1 MIVANHSTIPVPET
15 QNKIACAHVTAET
28 AALLADLLQA
38 NVRFAHWKGNT
49 HLQASLSG
57 KTDIDIL
64 VHPADRLLYEKILGK
79 RSYKKLNTQPW
90 NAFPALEDWLGFD
103 YDTGTLLHLHTHYDL
118 VNGITYGK
126 YLQLPWLN
134 QFFTHLT
141 FDKKTGWP
149 IPIPELETLV
159 LLVRL
164 QANSLYKKP
173 GIPGGKQNELR
184 ALLNQ
189 VQTNAFR
196 NLCREIQLNVPES
209 FDSDI
214 NRILKESNVPA
225 MLHLSSFFYQQV
237 SDCVKSKWRLA
248 AVKTFYYKH
257 LLKKARYI
265 SQLTGPLQLKKT
277 ITGGGKIIAFVG
289 SDGSGKSTICNE
301 LVKWLIFKI
310 DTHYFYFGKRP
321 NIKSYDHS
329 LFSQTG
335 FLFNNA
341 FVSRYFRKMAGGLFY
356 LLLIS
361 KKISML
367 RLAKRLSKKSS
378 LVICDRFP
386 QQNVTGFFDGPKL
399 QSGKGGWLSGLEKK
413 QFGRFCRA
421 GADLV
426 FRLNI
431 SPEVAARRKTDH
443 DHRMI
448 EQKCIHLSRLT
459 FGNATVIDVDA
470 EMPLEQVLLNIKRK
484 IWENI

>member
-1 MIVANHSTIPVPET
+1 MILANQPPIPVFET
-15 QNKIACAHVTAET
+15 QDKIPGAPVTAET

-64 VHPADRLLYEKILGK
+64 VHPADRLLYEKVLIN

-103 YDTGTLLHLHTHYDL
+103 YATGALLHLHTHYDL

-126 YLQLPWLN
+126 YLQLPWLH
-134 QFFTHLT
+134 QFFKHLKT
-141 FDKKTGWP
+141 DKHTGWP
-149 IPIPELETLV
+149 IPAPELETIV
-159 LLVRL
+159 LLIRI
-164 QANSLYKKP
+164 QANHLFKKP

-184 ALLNQ
+184 TLLSQ
-189 VQTNAFR
+189 VQTNLFHG
-196 NLCREIQLNVPES
+196 LCRELELNVPES

-237 SDCVKSKWRLA
+237 SGCVKSKWRLA
-248 AVKTFYYKH
+248 TLKTFYYKH
-257 LLKKARYI
+257 FLKKARYI

-277 ITGGGKIIAFVG
+277 ITGGGKIIALVG

-301 LVKWLIFKI
+301 LVKWLTYKI

-329 LFSQTG
+329 LFSQTA
-335 FLFNNA
+335 FLFNNT
-341 FVSRYFRKMAGGLFY
+341 FVSRYFRKLAGGFY
-356 LLLIS
+356 YILLIS
-361 KKISML
+361 KKINML
-367 RLAKRLSKKSS
+367 RLAKGLSKKSS

-386 QQNVTGFFDGPKL
+386 QQNVKGFFDGPKL
-399 QSGKGGWLSGLEKK
+399 QSGNGGWLSKFEKK
-413 QFGRFCRA
+413 QFTRFCRA
-421 GADLV
+421 GADIV

-443 DHRMI
+443 DHKMI
-448 EQKCIHLSRLT
+448 EQKCLHLSRLT

-470 EMPLEQVLLNIKRK
+470 AMPLEQVLLNIKRN

>member
-1 MIVANHSTIPVPET
+1 MLVNHPTLPDLNT
-15 QNKIACAHVTAET
+15 QAKLSGGHVTEESAG
-28 AALLADLLQA
+28 LLADLLQEK
-38 NVRFAHWKGNT
+38 VRFAHWKGNT
-49 HLQASLSG
+49 HLQASLTG

-64 VHPADRLLYEKILGK
+64 VHPADRLLYEKVIRK

-90 NAFPALEDWLGFD
+90 NVYPALEDWLGFD
-103 YDTGTLLHLHTHYDL
+103 NATGTLLHLHTHYDL
-118 VNGITYGK
+118 VSGITYGK
-126 YLQLPWLN
+126 YLQLPWLD
-134 QFFTHLT
+134 QFFKHLK
-141 FDKKTGWP
+141 FDKHTGWP
-149 IPIPELETLV
+149 IPTPELETIV
-159 LLVRL
+159 LLVRI
-164 QANSLYKKP
+164 QANALFKKP

-184 ALLNQ
+184 TLLSQ
-189 VQTNAFR
+189 VQMHLFR
-196 NLCREIQLNVPES
+196 DLCRELELNVPES

-214 NRILKESNVPA
+214 NRTLKESNVPA

-237 SDCVKSKWRLA
+237 SNCVKNKWRLNTL
-248 AVKTFYYKH
+248 KTFYYKH
-257 LLKKARYI
+257 FLKKARYI

-277 ITGGGKIIAFVG
+277 VTGGGKIFALVG

-301 LVKWLIFKI
+301 LVKWLTFKI

-329 LFSQTG
+329 LFSPTG

-341 FVSRYFRKMAGGLFY
+341 FISRYCRKLAGGFFY
-356 LLLIS
+356 VLLIS

-367 RLAKRLSKKSS
+367 RLAKGLSKKSS

-399 QSGKGGWLSGLEKK
+399 RKGKGGWLSKLEKR
-413 QFGRFCRA
+413 QFNKFCMA

-443 DHRMI
+443 DHKMI

-459 FGNATVIDVDA
+459 FGNAKVIDVDA

>member
-1 MIVANHSTIPVPET
+1 MT
-15 QNKIACAHVTAET
+15 CAHVTAET
-28 AALLADLLQA
+28 ARLLADLLQA

-64 VHPADRLLYEKILGK
+64 VHPADRLLYEMIVRK

-90 NAFPALEDWLGFD
+90 NAYPALEDWLGFD
-103 YDTGTLLHLHTHYDL
+103 YDTGALLHLHTHYDL
-118 VNGITYGK
+118 VNGITYGR
-126 YLQLPWLN
+126 YLQLPWLD
-134 QFFTHLT
+134 QFFAHLQP
-141 FDKKTGWP
+141 DKQTGWP
-149 IPIPELETLV
+149 IPTPELETIV

-164 QANSLYKKP
+164 QANNLYKKP
-173 GIPGGKQNELR
+173 GIPGGKQNELIT
-184 ALLNQ
+184 LLSQ
-189 VQTNAFR
+189 VQTNVFR
-196 NLCREIQLNVPES
+196 GLCRELQMNVPES

-214 NRILKESNVPA
+214 DRILKDRNVQA
-225 MLHLSSFFYQQV
+225 MLHLSSFFYHQV

-248 AVKTFYYKH
+248 TVKTFYYKH
-257 LLKKARYI
+257 FLKKARYI
-265 SQLTGPLQLKKT
+265 SQFTGPLQLKKT

-301 LVKWLIFKI
+301 LVKWLTFKI

-329 LFSQTG
+329 LFSRTG
-335 FLFNNA
+335 FLFNNT
-341 FVSRYFRKMAGGLFY
+341 FVSRYFRKLAAGCYY

-367 RLAKRLSKKSS
+367 RLAKGLSKKSS

-386 QQNVTGFFDGPKL
+386 QQNVKGFFDGPKL
-399 QSGKGGWLSGLEKK
+399 QSGNGGWLSNIEKK
-413 QFGRFCRA
+413 QFNRFCRA
-421 GADLV
+421 GADIV

-431 SPEVAARRKTDH
+431 SPEVAASRKTDH
-443 DHRMI
+443 DHKMI
-448 EQKCIHLSRLT
+448 EKKCIHLSRLT

-470 EMPLEQVLLNIKRK
+470 AMPLEQVLLNIKRN